1 MKKPLENVK
10 KPNFGP
16 DFGLFTPNLESPKLV
31 LEFYFHE
38 LLKIVP
44 SYYGMQ
50 FKVKLMNEVWEND
63 KKPNF
68 GPDFGPF
75 APKLP
80 AKIFSRVLPLLV
92 VKHCSKL
99 LTYAI

>member
-1 MKKPLENVK
+1 MSE
-10 KPNFGP
+10 KPNFGS
-16 DFGLFTPNLESPKLV
+16 DFGLFTPNLKPPKSF
-31 LEFYFHE
+31 LEFSFDE
-38 LLKIVP
+38 LLSIVP
-44 SYYGMQ
+44 SYYHIQ
-50 FKVKLMNEVWEND
+50 FKVKLMTKLEKMTKN
-63 KKPNF
+63 PNF